1 MTDKKRNLIYKIYQ
15 YCYPREVWLSII
27 IMATLLGFAMWPL
40 LLTPN
45 SYYPMTIDGMGHLTK
60 IQYIADCLREL
71 KWPAWF
77 PYWYNGSTVT
87 QYYPPLSYYLL
98 VPVQLIFNN
107 IMITF
112 KFFGFFSLLVGS
124 IGVWRICRRFIGPWV
139 GIWAGAIYAIDPLLT
154 YSLFFHGVVAQG
166 PIFALSPWFLY
177 FSLLFFKV
185 KSKIC
190 WLAVCVFI
198 TALILS
204 HAMHAFMVAFIVGLM
219 GLFQFFQRKI
229 NLKII
234 TLWSL
239 AVIFG
244 AALVSFWWAPGVTQ
258 WENPGIPYL
267 LSEAVESY
275 TAKISWFTLAGR
287 NSEWFYY
294 AIPLNVIAVL
304 TVILSQFL
312 RKRDM
317 IRKKRG
323 QGVKSHDLGLFYSM
337 AAGLLLSI
345 FFSFGYQIPGYKYIP
360 MHENLVAGRILSFS
374 VCLATVISAYFVLF
388 VMKYWDQGYRR
399 IAGIIILITCMAF
412 MLVDINPRRILF
424 YSNPCVKQK
433 EDMELIPAEE
443 SPSENGR
450 FAWVMPV
457 LSDTSYFPMTRK
469 LFMTDGWNI
478 EGTLHNRAIWQHNI
492 AISCGCSNYVVRNL
506 LFWNTRS
513 AFVLNSFTRLID
525 DLASHGFRVL
535 NNDGGKSI
543 LYNPA
548 PSSYFLRQERDAI
561 VIGKAAINF
570 EMNFPWMARG
580 YSNCLEDYPSGYLAG
595 FKLIYIIEPQIKNF
609 NKFQRIVEDLA
620 EAGKMVIVSMG
631 REETWPLLDIIPY
644 WETIESYSMLKSCE
658 NAEITKEARI
668 GADPAGQAPVPGNM
682 DEIWALLQGADRQI
696 PAIGYKEINGHRVY
710 FVGLALGQQLNWADG
725 GQIREILEQLMDL
738 AHPNK
743 SIVPHPFPVLA
754 DQWRH
759 DGFSF
764 RYDVQEPTPVL
775 VSVTYTPRWKARLDG
790 KPLLVQNL
798 DNLIYIELPEGEH
811 QVSFHYGMTWVGALG
826 IALSLFSLL
835 LLALFY
841 YFFDYY
847 DPVFDRLKEIM
858 RRFISNVGK

>member
-1 MTDKKRNLIYKIYQ
+1 MHPDPVSNKS
-15 YCYPREVWLSII
+15 REQFQIHQRKGVSRSFKLELGLSV
-27 IMATLLGFAMWPL
+27 LLFGLVITWGIWPL
-40 LLTPN
+40 LGAANN
-45 SYYPMTIDGMGHLTK
+45 SYPYTTDGLGHLTR
-60 IQYIADCLREL
+60 IVYLAENIVEGN
-71 KWPAWF
+71 WVSWF
-77 PYWYNGSTVT
+77 PFWYNGSTVT
-87 QYYPPLSYYLL
+87 QYYPPLSFILFSL
-98 VPVQLIFNN
+98 VQVLTHN
-107 IMITF
+107 IMLTF
-112 KFFGFFSLLVGS
+112 KVMIFLSQLVGAL
-124 IGVWRICRRFIGPWV
+124 GVWYFCYRFIGPGTGV
-139 GIWAGAIYAIDPLLT
+139 LGGILYAVQPFLLR
-154 YSLFFHGVVAQG
+154 SGINGGEIAQI
-166 PIFALSPWFLY
+166 PIFALTPW
-177 FSLLFFKV
+177 LLFFTFTLLEE
-185 KSKIC
+185 KSFSKWLSVCIC
-190 WLAVCVFI
+190 GVL
-198 TALILS
+198 LIAS
-204 HAMHAFMVAFIVGLM
+204 QSMHAFLISILIGIIMLVMLLDRRIIFRDCIQWALAIGLGA
-219 GLFQFFQRKI
+219 GL
-229 NLKII
+229 L
-234 TLWSL
+234 
-239 AVIFG
+239 
-244 AALVSFWWAPGVTQ
+244 SFWVVPGTTHL
-258 WENPGIPYL
+258 ENAGIPYL
-267 LSEAVESY
+267 LPEASSMFAA
-275 TAKISWFTLAGR
+275 TAS
-287 NSEWFYY
+287 
-294 AIPLNVIAVL
+294 
-304 TVILSQFL
+304 
-312 RKRDM
+312 
-317 IRKKRG
+317 
-323 QGVKSHDLGLFYSM
+323 
-337 AAGLLLSI
+337 
-345 FFSFGYQIPGYKYIP
+345 FFSFTARNGSGFYVGAGMVILACGSIVFWRKSK
-360 MHENLVAGRILSFS
+360 LVLPLLAAMLVGIYLSFGEAVPLYKHIPLSQSFIPRRFLTFS
-374 VCLATVISAYFVLF
+374 VLAAAILDVYVLHELLPGAGHGCF
-388 VMKYWDQGYRR
+388 KKMTNIVLTGTI
-399 IAGIIILITCMAF
+399 IAFLAI
-412 MLVDINPRRILF
+412 DINPRTMVCQTDQFAEYR
-424 YSNPCVKQK
+424 Q
-433 EDMELIPAEE
+433 ELETI
-443 SPSENGR
+443 SVSENAFEQGR
-450 FAWVMPV
+450 FSWLYLDSSQVA
-457 LSDTSYFPMTRK
+457 YFPMIK
-469 LFMTDGWNI
+469 GLNMADGWNI
-478 EGTLHNRAIWQHNI
+478 EGTPHNRAIWQHNI
-492 AISCGCSNYVVRNL
+492 AKAANCNDYIIRNL
-506 LFWNTRS
+506 LLWNTRS
-513 AFVLNSFTRLID
+513 VFVDNRYGKLIEG
-525 DLASHGFRVL
+525 LQEKGFQL
-535 NNDGGKSI
+535 TKEGAKKNI

-595 FKLIYIIEPQIKNF
+595 FKLIYIIEPRIKNF
-609 NKFQRIVEDLA
+609 NRFQRIVEDLA